1 MEMIN
6 MEMVNI
12 TFVDNN
18 ECELCTYKTA
28 RFLAFELLKYLNDS
42 YFRERLTKVRV
53 TKDDLVYDF
62 LDPCLKSTS
71 DEIIIYLN
79 KLDKLDNDFVKLNP
93 KRHAL
98 VLIKAL
104 LTGIRNTYKN
114 KKLQYSNSNN
124 NKSISLFAVDNK
136 LNRTWI
142 ARFTNFKIKAFIAYL
157 MRVYKLDKNSAYDF
171 YKKAIKDKELDINF
185 DNVLGKEKRDFLI
198 KLYNLSKFDDYKLYH
213 LLMEDFENE
222 YRKKY
227 SKL

>member
-1 MEMIN
+1 

-12 TFVDNN
+12 TLVDNK
-18 ECELCTYKTA
+18 ERELCTYKTA
-28 RFLAFELLKYLNDS
+28 RFLAFELLKYLNND
-42 YFRERLTKVRV
+42 YFRERLTKVY
-53 TKDDLVYDF
+53 TTEEDLAYNF
-62 LDPCLKSTS
+62 LDQYLKSTN

-79 KLDKLDNDFVKLNP
+79 KLDKLDNDFVRLNP

-124 NKSISLFAVDNK
+124 NNGILLFAVDNK

-142 ARFTNFKIKAFIAYL
+142 TRFTNFKIKVFIAYL

-171 YKKAIKDKELDINF
+171 YKKAIKNKELDVNF
-185 DNVLGKEKRDFLI
+185 DNVLGEETKNFLI
-198 KLYNLSKFDDYKLYH
+198 KLYGISKYDDYKLYH
-213 LLMEDFENE
+213 SLMEDFENE

-227 SKL
+227 SRL